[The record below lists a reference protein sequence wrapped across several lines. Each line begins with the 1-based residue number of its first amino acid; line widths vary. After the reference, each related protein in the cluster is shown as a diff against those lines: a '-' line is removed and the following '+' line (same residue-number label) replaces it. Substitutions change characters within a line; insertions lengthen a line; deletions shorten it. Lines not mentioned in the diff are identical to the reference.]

1 MSNKKSSNPAFDF
14 WLTATVLGGIIGYSA
29 VSTNPPSAIIGVGVA
44 AKLGVCAAPLI
55 VAGFTIAPTIIVA
68 STVVGAVVV
77 GGALV
82 HGVRKVTEC
91 IDNNN
96 DSPPMN
102 CCSCPQASQSIAT
115 KKTL

>member
-1 MSNKKSSNPAFDF
+1 MSDKNSSNLAFNS
-14 WLTATVLGGIIGYSA
+14 WCTATVLGGIIGYSA

-68 STVVGAVVV
+68 STVVGAAVV

-82 HGVRKVTEC
+82 HGVRKVAEY
-91 IDNNN
+91 IDNNL
-96 DSPPMN
+96 SPATS
-102 CCSCPQASQSIAT
+102 CSCPQASQSIAT
-115 KKTL
+115 NKTP